1 MNERIHKLQ
10 QFFTDQGKAQDRE
23 HMKSRKCKM
32 KDLFASDFLNLGTVV
47 RVNEQ
52 TGHIVVRFSK
62 GYAPRL
68 KYLKGFVVVKKA
80 AKEKL
85 GESIISWNCTFDDFV
100 SESAFHTQSSDIQ
113 ALYYMKGEDSKYDYV
128 GCGSIS
134 VDMYSFLKSAVD
146 TGKAPQIILFENYP
160 PKEFYSN
167 MASFIEKHRDERLLN
182 SIPNLNFDSW
192 NPEHLEYDD
201 SNPSIISDTILK
213 TLESEDC
220 CILQGPPGTGKSYTI
235 AQVISNYLL
244 DGKSVCSTTMT
255 NKGLIELCQQDP
267 LSDCV
272 VKGLVSK
279 TRLSADEMKRLPG
292 LQPEGKKIS
301 FAKGRLVCTTNYIL
315 SSLYSQKDE
324 DGEDLDYEGAYDL
337 VVIEEASQTFLTTI
351 LAFQKLGKKCLIV
364 GDPRQLPPIV
374 SGQDNPLLSSE
385 DMNMQCH
392 GMEAYALS
400 TGTKS
405 YVVTTSF
412 RLTPRSAQLT
422 SLFYKA
428 ELKSVQKK
436 PVDFSAYPSNLF
448 PLEGGGLYH
457 VTNNMTDSVCSRKA
471 KEIMKQVIDI
481 FDSFYKDYEL
491 AIISPF
497 KDSVKAIQREF
508 QNGDRKAS
516 ITIETIDRVQGM
528 TVDYCI
534 LYIPGYN
541 PSFALEE
548 RRFNV
553 ATSRS
558 KSTTLIITDVDLEN
572 LMKFKGLV
580 KEYIYGCKRV
590 LPK

>member
-1 MNERIHKLQ
+1 MNDRIQKLQ

-47 RVNEQ
+47 KVNEQ
-52 TGHIVVRFSK
+52 TGHIVVRFAK
-62 GYAPRL
+62 GCAPRL

-80 AKEKL
+80 ARDAL
-85 GESIISWNCTFDDFV
+85 GERVFSWECSFDDFV
-100 SESAFHTQSSDIQ
+100 TNAAYHTQSSDIQ
-113 ALYYMKGEDSKYDYV
+113 AIYYTKGDDSNYDYV
-128 GCGSIS
+128 GCGSIT
-134 VDMYSFLKSAVD
+134 VEMYSFLKSAVD
-146 TGKAPQIILFENYP
+146 GGKAPQVILFENYP
-160 PKEFYSN
+160 PKEFYTN
-167 MASFIEKHRDERLLN
+167 MSCFIEKHSEEKLLN
-182 SIPNLNFDSW
+182 SIQKLDFDSW
-192 NPEHLEYDD
+192 DPEHLEYDD
-201 SNPSIISDTILK
+201 ANPSIISDTILK

-235 AQVISNYLL
+235 AQVIASYLQ

-255 NKGLIELCQQDP
+255 NKGLMELCQQDP
-267 LSDCV
+267 LAGCV
-272 VKGLVSK
+272 AKGLVSK

-301 FAKGRLVCTTNYIL
+301 CANGRLVCTTNYIL
-315 SSLYSQKDE
+315 SSLYTQKSE
-324 DGEDLDYEGAYDL
+324 DGKILDFEDSYDL
-337 VVIEEASQTFLTTI
+337 IVIEEASQTFLTTI

-392 GMEAYALS
+392 GMEAFALS

-412 RLTPRSAQLT
+412 RLTPRSAIQT

-428 ELKSVQKK
+428 NLKSVQKK
-436 PVDFSAYPSNLF
+436 PVDFSAFPSSLF

-457 VTNNMTDSVCSRKA
+457 VTNNMTDSICSRKA
-471 KEIMKQVIDI
+471 KEIMKKVIDV
-481 FDSFYKDYEL
+481 FDTFYKDYEL
-491 AIISPF
+491 AIITPF
-497 KDSVKAIQREF
+497 KDSVKPIQREF
-508 QNGDRKAS
+508 QNGDRKAA

-558 KSTTLIITDVDLEN
+558 RSTTLIISDVDLEN
-572 LMKFKGLV
+572 LMKFKGAV
-580 KEYIYGCKRV
+580 KEYVNSCKKV
-590 LPK
+590 